1 MAPTNH
7 PFFLFLNMANSSA
20 ILDWCIVRLGED
32 HNWWVDE
39 VSDPV
44 RWDTDGLSI
53 IDPRQTSHLTDLVE
67 PLRDYGFNQD
77 LFDAAF
83 IPFRIEKEVGSGRI
97 RLKRV
102 KDSFFDS
109 EEKLFALADI
119 VDDENGPYAD
129 LLDHLTKCRVKL
141 LNDVFKFESKLTV
154 DEVEEELRE
163 DQNASFIEGKAVHS
177 FDELCAI
184 LDYTPAGFDEDAEEG
199 EAPAGGEEEGIED
212 ADLPDLDEEGEA
224 ALKGDQSLK
233 WDEDEANGDDD
244 DDGKKKPKGGDD
256 DEDEDEEKDDDSDD
270 EDEDEDK
277 PRAKSKSKASAKKAS
292 KPASKPVAKTSS
304 KPAAKAPS
312 KSAPKPA
319 AKSAAKPAAKGKKR

>member
-270 EDEDEDK
+270 EDDDEDK
-277 PRAKSKSKASAKKAS
+277 PRAKTKSKAPAKKAS